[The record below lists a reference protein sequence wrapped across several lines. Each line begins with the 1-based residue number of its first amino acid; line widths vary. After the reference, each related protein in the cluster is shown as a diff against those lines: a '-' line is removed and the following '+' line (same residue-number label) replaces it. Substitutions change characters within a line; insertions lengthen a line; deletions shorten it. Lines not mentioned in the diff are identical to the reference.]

1 MQLNSNKLVNI
12 IYVRVYNVNMAS
24 KVIVHIDLNAF
35 FARCEEIKDPTL
47 EGKPVA
53 IGHEGRGG
61 IVSTCSYAARKYG
74 VSSAMPMF
82 KAKQLC
88 PHLIILPVDYHFYSM
103 MSKTF
108 FSFVRRYTTLVEAAS
123 VDECFADFTF
133 ALRDVKDPVSYFK
146 RLQEDLFKE
155 TGLKCSIG
163 VSTTRFLAKM
173 ASDMKKP
180 MGLTII
186 HKRDIPKVIFP
197 LKIEAMFGVGKKTA
211 PRLKSVGIV
220 TIGDLYE
227 RIEKEDPDVM
237 NILGKMYYT
246 LKDWLEGKGSDEV
259 ETEKWDPK
267 SIGNSTTL
275 PFDSD
280 NAAVIKKYFQDLAK
294 EVSSRCKKEDK
305 LGYTVQIVIKD
316 TNFKSFNKSVTLDNP
331 TNSYNV
337 IFEQAWQLF
346 NKNFKGVMLRLV
358 GITLQNLI
366 DPKETAVQMSLFDY
380 ESHEKENATKI
391 IINEINRSL
400 KKPLLK
406 RASEVKKDG
415 DN

>member
-1 MQLNSNKLVNI
+1 M
-12 IYVRVYNVNMAS
+12 RVYNINMAS

-88 PHLIILPVDYHFYSM
+88 PHLIIMPVDYHFYSM
-103 MSKTF
+103 MSKRF
-108 FSFVRRYTTLVEAAS
+108 FTFVRRYTTLVEAAS

-133 ALRDVKDPVSYFK
+133 ALRDVKDPIAYFK
-146 RLQEDLFKE
+146 KLQEDLFKE

-186 HKRDIPKVIFP
+186 HKRDIPHIIFP

-294 EVSSRCKKEDK
+294 EVSMRCKKEDK

-406 RASEVKKDG
+406 RASEVNKDG

>member
-1 MQLNSNKLVNI
+1 
-12 IYVRVYNVNMAS
+12 MAS

-35 FARCEEIKDPTL
+35 FARCEEIKNPSL

-53 IGHEGRGG
+53 IGHDGRGG

-82 KAKQLC
+82 KAKKLC
-88 PHLIILPVDYHFYSM
+88 PHLIVLPVDYHFYSM

-108 FSFVRRYTTLVEAAS
+108 FAFVERYTPLVEAAS
-123 VDECFADFTF
+123 VDECFADFTEP
-133 ALRDVKDPVSYFK
+133 LKNVKDAVSFFRK
-146 RLQEDLFKE
+146 LQEDLFKE

-173 ASDMKKP
+173 ASDYQKP

-186 HKRDIPKVIFP
+186 RKRDIQKMIFP

-211 PRLKSVGIV
+211 PRLKSVGIN
-220 TIGDLYE
+220 TIGDLYQ
-227 RIEKEDPDVM
+227 RIIDEDPDVK
-237 NILGKMYYT
+237 NITGKFYYT
-246 LKDWLEGKGSDEV
+246 LKEWLEGKGSDEI
-259 ETEKWDPK
+259 EMEKWDPK

-275 PFDSD
+275 PFDTDDSEI
-280 NAAVIKKYFQDLAK
+280 IKKYFLDLAK
-294 EVSSRCKKEDK
+294 EVSMRSKREEK
-305 LGYTVQIVIKD
+305 LGHTIQIVIKD
-316 TNFKSFNKSVTLDNP
+316 VQFKSFNKSVTLENP
-331 TNSYNV
+331 TNDYRV
-337 IFEQAWQLF
+337 IYDHACQLF
-346 NKNFKGVMLRLV
+346 DKNFKGTMLRLV

-366 DPKETAVQMSLFDY
+366 DPKEMAVQMSLFDY

-391 IINEINRSL
+391 IINDINRSL

-406 RASEVKKDG
+406 RASEVNKDG
-415 DN
+415 NS

>member
-1 MQLNSNKLVNI
+1 MRIYNI
-12 IYVRVYNVNMAS
+12 SMAS

-35 FARCEEIKDPTL
+35 FARCEEIKDPSL
-47 EGKPVA
+47 EGKAVA

-88 PHLIILPVDYHFYSM
+88 PQLIILPVDYHFYSM
-103 MSKTF
+103 MSKRF
-108 FSFVRRYTTLVEAAS
+108 FSFIGRYTTSVEAAS

-133 ALRDVKDPVSYFK
+133 ALRDVDDPISYFK
-146 RLQEDLFKE
+146 KLQDDLFRE

-163 VSTTRFLAKM
+163 VSTTKFLAKM
-173 ASDMKKP
+173 ASDFKKP

-186 HKRDIPKVIFP
+186 HKRDIPNMIFP
-197 LKIEAMFGVGKKTA
+197 LKIESMFGVGKKTS
-211 PRLKSVGIV
+211 PRLKGVGV
-220 TIGDLYE
+220 QTIGDLYQ
-227 RIEKEDPDVM
+227 RIIDEDPDVK
-237 NILGKMYYT
+237 NILGKMYFT

-280 NAAVIKKYFQDLAK
+280 NPSVIKKFFLDLAK
-294 EVSSRCKKEDK
+294 EVSERSKREDK
-305 LGYTVQIVIKD
+305 LGYTIQIVIKD
-316 TNFKSFNKSVTLDNP
+316 VNFKSFNKSVTLDNP
-331 TNSYNV
+331 TNDKNV

-358 GITLQNLI
+358 GVTLQNLI
-366 DPKETAVQMSLFDY
+366 DPKEMAVQMSLFDY
-380 ESHEKENATKI
+380 ESHQKENATKI
-391 IINEINRSL
+391 IINDINRSL

-415 DN
+415 NS